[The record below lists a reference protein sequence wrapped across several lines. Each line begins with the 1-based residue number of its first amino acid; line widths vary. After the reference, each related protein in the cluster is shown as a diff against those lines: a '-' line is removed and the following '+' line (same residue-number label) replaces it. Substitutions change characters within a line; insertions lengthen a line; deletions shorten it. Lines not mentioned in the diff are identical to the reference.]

1 MRYSHYNNLFLFS
14 VLTLILTVSIV
25 NLCWSMDIKGW
36 QKVEWGY
43 DAKEVKK
50 IYKGQIVEPQKE
62 DTSNFNSQGKYH
74 IFGVIRNYKI
84 AKKNFVIKFIA
95 DTKGKLCMV
104 ALITNNNSFLSK
116 NDFEYI
122 EILLQKK
129 YGKPSRKDEVSI
141 VNTDRYFRSWNF
153 QSTNIDLNFCLDK
166 ENNQHTEIQIIYSR
180 NDEGIDIDKL

>member
-1 MRYSHYNNLFLFS
+1 
-14 VLTLILTVSIV
+14 
-25 NLCWSMDIKGW
+25 
-36 QKVEWGY
+36 
-43 DAKEVKK
+43 
-50 IYKGQIVEPQKE
+50 
-62 DTSNFNSQGKYH
+62 
-74 IFGVIRNYKI
+74 
-84 AKKNFVIKFIA
+84 
-95 DTKGKLCMV
+95 MV